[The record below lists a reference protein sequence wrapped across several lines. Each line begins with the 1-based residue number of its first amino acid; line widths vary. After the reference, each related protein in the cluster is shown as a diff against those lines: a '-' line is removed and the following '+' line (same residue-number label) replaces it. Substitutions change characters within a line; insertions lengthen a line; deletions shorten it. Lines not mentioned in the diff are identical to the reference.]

1 MLSQG
6 DRQRLR
12 AIEMALRAE
21 DPQFAE
27 ALRAGRPHPPRE
39 YRRRLG
45 AHAALPYL
53 LVTIAL
59 AAAVAAAALLS

>member
-6 DRQRLR
+6 DRQRLQ

-27 ALRAGRPHPPRE
+27 ALRTGRPHPPRE
-39 YRRRLG
+39 YRWRLG
-45 AHAALPYL
+45 AHAVLPYL

-59 AAAVAAAALLS
+59 AVAVAAAALLS